1 MATHPILP
9 PPSEQARSEGL
20 SLWLP
25 PRDAKRLAV
34 LAKDY
39 GESHADTL
47 SRVIAFFFKS
57 RQNGA

>member
-1 MATHPILP
+1 MSSVILP
-9 PPSEQARSEGL
+9 PPTEQARSEGM

-25 PRDAKRLAV
+25 TRDAKRLAV

-39 GESHADTL
+39 GESYADTL